1 MEITRIRALRGP
13 NIWTRRTALE
23 VIMRLDPAERTIT
36 TTHRLDARLPTPGQG
51 CTATGDVPG
60 SLALLLAQATL
71 RLQMAAGCPVGFCRE
86 APTSDP
92 AVYRSVVEYTEEA
105 VGRLAFELACT
116 LHQTVLQDA
125 PFDLAGAI
133 GRLKSLAAERRP
145 GPGAK
150 AIVEAATARGI
161 PSLPIGAG
169 DLIQLGWGS
178 RQRRI
183 RGTASDRSSA
193 IAAAITRDAALCR
206 RLLAAAGIPVP
217 GEARPAGAGQV
228 VPEAAVDAAVAPG
241 DETPTPDLVPGDLH
255 RLLVAGGRVVA
266 ATGGAAGDLTEDV
279 HPQVVAHA
287 VEAARVVGLDVCGI
301 DLVCQT
307 LCQPLERQG
316 GAVVAVDPDPDL
328 RMHLPPAANRAG
340 QIGDAILGTLFGP
353 GEDGRIPV
361 VAVTGVNGK
370 TTTVRLTTA
379 MFAASGLRVGMT
391 NTDGVF
397 VDGRQTD
404 SGDCSG
410 PRSARSVL
418 LHPDADAAVLETAR
432 GGILREGLGFDRCS
446 VAVVT
451 NIGTGDHLGLDHI
464 DRLEDLAAVK
474 QVIVANVAPTGAAVL
489 NAADPLVAAMART
502 CPGEVILFAA
512 DPMLPGM
519 VEHRARGGR
528 CVHAADGRVS
538 AMAGQAVSW
547 RMPLGAIPVTRGG
560 ILGFQVQN
568 VLAATA
574 AAWAA
579 GVPWTAIETA
589 LADFDATPSSVPGR
603 FNEFHIGGGTVFADY
618 GHNPDALAALVQGLD
633 GMAATRRS
641 IVISAAGDRRDED
654 IVAQG
659 RIVGAAFDRVLLYQD
674 AAQRGRADG
683 EVMALLRQGMRD
695 AARVSEIEEIR
706 GEFVAIDRALDHLL
720 PGEVCLIL
728 IDQVSEALA
737 HLAARAAEW
746 RARHGGL
753 RR

>member
-1 MEITRIRALRGP
+1 
-13 NIWTRRTALE
+13 
-23 VIMRLDPAERTIT
+23 
-36 TTHRLDARLPTPGQG
+36 
-51 CTATGDVPG
+51 
-60 SLALLLAQATL
+60 
-71 RLQMAAGCPVGFCRE
+71 MAI
-86 APTSDP
+86 
-92 AVYRSVVEYTEEA
+92 
-105 VGRLAFELACT
+105 L
-116 LHQTVLQDA
+116 
-125 PFDLAGAI
+125 
-133 GRLKSLAAERRP
+133 
-145 GPGAK
+145 
-150 AIVEAATARGI
+150 EAATVRGI
-161 PSLPIGAG
+161 PSLPIGTG

-183 RGTASDRSSA
+183 RGAANDRSSA
-193 IAAAITRDAALCR
+193 IAVAITRDAVLCR
-206 RLLAAAGIPVP
+206 RLLATAGIPVP
-217 GEARPAGAGQV
+217 GQARPAGATQV
-228 VPEAAVDAAVAPG
+228 LPEAMVDAAVAPG
-241 DETPTPDLVPGDLH
+241 GETLTPDLVPGDLH
-255 RLLVAGGRVVA
+255 RLVVAGGRVVA
-266 ATGGAAGDLTEDV
+266 ATGGAAGDLTEEV
-279 HPQVVAHA
+279 HPQVAAHA

-301 DLVCQT
+301 DLFCHT
-307 LCQPLERQG
+307 LRQPLELQG

-328 RMHLPPAANRAG
+328 RMHVAPADDRAG
-340 QIGDAILGTLFGP
+340 RIGDAILGALFGH

-370 TTTVRLTTA
+370 TTTVRLIAA

-464 DRLEDLAAVK
+464 DRVADLAAVK

-519 VEHRARGGR
+519 AEHRARGGR
-528 CVHAADGRVS
+528 CVHVADGRVS
-538 AMAGQAVSW
+538 AVAGHAVSW

-579 GVPWTAIETA
+579 AVPWTAIETA

-603 FNEFHIGGGTVFADY
+603 FNEFHIGGATVFADY

-683 EVMALLRQGMRD
+683 EVMALLRQGLRD
-695 AARVSEIEEIR
+695 AARVSEIEEIH
-706 GEFVAIDRALDHLL
+706 GEFVAIDRALDHVR
-720 PGEVCLIL
+720 PGEICLIL
-728 IDQVSEALA
+728 IDQVAEALT
-737 HLAARAAEW
+737 HLAARADEW
-746 RARHGGL
+746 RARRGGSGS
-753 RR
+753 